1 MRTYQWLTLG
11 AAILIAVLEIWFFA
25 DASAVA
31 KVPDT
36 PTAAVSLGS
45 HLDTPLSGGWLSVV
59 SPAGWNAATAPDQ
72 DGNAGQESYVVD
84 CTVRAHLSGVRYET
98 VATRLGSMTND
109 AVALLDSGRA
119 SERARLKQ

>member
-11 AAILIAVLEIWFFA
+11 AAILIAVLEIWFFT

-31 KVPDT
+31 QVPDT
-36 PTAAVSLGS
+36 PTAAESFGS
-45 HLDTPLSGGWLSVV
+45 RVDTPLSSGWVSGV

-72 DGNAGQESYVVD
+72 DGNAVQELYVVD
-84 CTVRAHLSGVRYET
+84 CTARARLSGVSYQT
-98 VATRLGSMTND
+98 VTTRLGSMASD

-119 SERARLKQ
+119 TERARLK

>member
-31 KVPDT
+31 KVADT

-45 HLDTPLSGGWLSVV
+45 RVDTPLSSGWLSVV
-59 SPAGWNAATAPDQ
+59 SPAPDQ
-72 DGNAGQESYVVD
+72 DGNAVQELYVVD
-84 CTVRAHLSGVRYET
+84 CTARARLSGVSYET
-98 VATRLGSMTND
+98 VTTRLGSMAGD

-119 SERARLKQ
+119 TERT